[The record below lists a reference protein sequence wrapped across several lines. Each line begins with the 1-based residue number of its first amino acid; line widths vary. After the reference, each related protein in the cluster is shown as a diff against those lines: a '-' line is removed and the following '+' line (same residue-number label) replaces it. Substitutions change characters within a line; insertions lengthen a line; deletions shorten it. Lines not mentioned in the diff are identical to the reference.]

1 MQSARKFSVW
11 RKSRSRSGIISVS
24 TSFFRSR
31 VASFR
36 PNDATFQSKNALR
49 LSQRRRGH
57 GQSLW
62 RLVSLQSGK
71 KGKKTT
77 DRSIGVDHPTIVPVR
92 FLIVSRTRSLRDDVR
107 AELTH
112 VTRNSFFIVVSI
124 PVIRAL
130 RIVVVVYRSLI
141 RRQII
146 IIVSEQSDRNPP
158 IDRTGVV
165 VHRVHRASPRVV
177 VGKRVPSS
185 RCVRPVDRR
194 SQCQKST
201 PGSPWL
207 RRSFRPSRVEKCRT
221 RSKFEAFF
229 VYTWRA

>member
-1 MQSARKFSVW
+1 MHSDSRKGVEGTDSLSGVSFHSRVGKRAKKRPIDRSALTSNH
-11 RKSRSRSGIISVS
+11 RSRPILNRLTYPQSSGRRPRGAN
-24 TSFFRSR
+24 TRNKKQFFHRRQYSR
-31 VASFR
+31 HSRAS
-36 PNDATFQSKNALR
+36 N
-49 LSQRRRGH
+49 RRR
-57 GQSLW
+57 
-62 RLVSLQSGK
+62 R
-71 KGKKTT
+71 
-77 DRSIGVDHPTIVPVR
+77 VP
-92 FLIVSRTRSLRDDVR
+92 
-107 AELTH
+107 LTH
-112 VTRNSFFIVVSI
+112 SPPDYYNRV
-124 PVIRAL
+124 
-130 RIVVVVYRSLI
+130 
-141 RRQII
+141 
-146 IIVSEQSDRNPP
+146 EQTDRNPP

-229 VYTWRA
+229 VYTWRV